1 MRRIRR
7 MGILGPRRLR
17 PRWFRG
23 GPIRPLAAPV
33 IRRLRRAHGLVTQG
47 SYAEG
52 ASELELIA
60 EEAAARGIPR
70 GAVLMVEAGLAWILA
85 GELARGLPLA
95 ERGLG
100 WMGEGDAGTRLA
112 MLRDRVA
119 ATLRQAGHAAEAER
133 IQQAFASGG
142 AAPSAPPAKR
152 DLPAVCP
159 QCGGAVRP
167 DEVEW
172 VDETSAVCDYCG
184 SVLKSAA

>member
-1 MRRIRR
+1 MRRMRR
-7 MGILGPRRLR
+7 LGILGPRRLR

-47 SYAEG
+47 AYSEG
-52 ASELELIA
+52 AAELELIA

-85 GELARGLPLA
+85 GEVARGLPLA

-100 WMGEGDAGTRLA
+100 WMIEGEAGARLA

-119 ATLRQAGHAAEAER
+119 ATLRQAGHPAEAER
-133 IQQAFASGG
+133 IEQTFASGG
-142 AAPSAPPAKR
+142 SALSAPPAQR
-152 DLPAVCP
+152 DLPALCP
-159 QCGGAVRP
+159 QCGGTVRP

-172 VDETSAVCDYCG
+172 IDATSAVCDYCG
-184 SVLKSAA
+184 SVLKSTA